1 MNYYQ
6 ILKNNKK
13 FFQKEGNLLGIS
25 DGDTE
30 NLYLYNNKIYKGY
43 SQYIYKPGET
53 ITINSNSN
61 TTIFN
66 YNCNNKLCFDCIF
79 YLYINPE
86 NRIMS
91 KLFIK
96 IYTNDELIDEFTVY
110 TYQVVVNSILRLI
123 KLYKYVNNISIKVS
137 ASDENTFSYHCFNI
151 ISFEN
156 D

>member
-30 NLYLYNNKIYKGY
+30 NLYLYNNKILKGY
-43 SQYIYKPGET
+43 TQYNYKPTET

-61 TTIFN
+61 TTILN
-66 YNCNNKLCFDCIF
+66 YNYDNKLCFDCIF

-110 TYQVVVNSILRLI
+110 TQQVVVNSILRLI
-123 KLYKYVNNISIKVS
+123 KIYKYIDNISIKVS
-137 ASDENTFSYHCFNI
+137 ASDENTFSYSYFNI
-151 ISFEN
+151 ISFEK
-156 D
+156 